1 LAEKF
6 FRRRQYAFQKAGS
19 GSVKQSTKYWKILVN
34 LLVAVFTIV
43 CLCVIFPKLLM
54 FFMPF
59 VVGWIIS
66 MIANPLVRF
75 LERKVK
81 IVRKHSSMMI
91 IIAVLAAV
99 IGLGYLAVSRLVVE
113 TGNLISSL
121 PEIYENFQEDFE
133 EIGENFQGFYDR
145 LPKDTQEDIQEVTS
159 EFAGYVGGLVQAIGE
174 PTFEAAGNFAKNV
187 PGTLIAIIM
196 SILSAYFF
204 TAERDAILAEMKKSV
219 PSGIWNRVAGVIQD
233 LKRVVGG
240 YFKAQ
245 FKIMGVVYVLLVIGL
260 FILKV
265 NYVLLVA
272 FIIAFLDMLP
282 FFGTGTVL
290 APWAVIK
297 ILSGDYRMA
306 VGLIILYAVTQI
318 VRQVI
323 QPKIVG
329 DTIGMNP
336 LATLFF
342 MYIGYKISSIVGM
355 IIAVPVGMI
364 LINLYKAGVFDNQI
378 RCIRELVNDINEF
391 RKF

>member
-1 LAEKF
+1 MK
-6 FRRRQYAFQKAGS
+6 Q
-19 GSVKQSTKYWKILVN
+19 SVKYLKILVN
-34 LLVAVFTIV
+34 LLVAVLAIV
-43 CLCVIFPKLLM
+43 CLCFIFPRLIV

-75 LERKVK
+75 LEKKVK

-91 IIAVLAAV
+91 IIGVLAGV
-99 IGLGYLAVSRLVVE
+99 IGLGYLGISWLIGE
-113 TGNLISSL
+113 TGNVISHL
-121 PEIYENFQEDFE
+121 PEIYANWQKDFQ
-133 EIGENFQGFYDR
+133 EIGENLKIFYNR
-145 LPKDTQEDIQEVTS
+145 LPRDIQNNIQQITEN
-159 EFAGYVGGLVQAIGE
+159 FAGYFGDLIQAVGE

-187 PGTLIAIIM
+187 PGTLISIIM
-196 SILSAYFF
+196 CLLSAYFF
-204 TAERDAILAEMKKSV
+204 TAERDMILTNLKEHM
-219 PSGIWNRVAGVIQD
+219 PGGIWNRVAGVIND

-245 FKIMGVVYVLLVIGL
+245 FKIMGVVYVILVVGLL
-260 FILKV
+260 ILRV
-265 NYVLLVA
+265 DYVLLVA

-290 APWAVIK
+290 GPWAVIK
-297 ILSGDYRMA
+297 ILSSDYQFA

-336 LATLFF
+336 LATLIF
-342 MYIGYKISSIVGM
+342 MYIGYKVSSIIGM

-378 RCIRELVNDINEF
+378 HCVRELVNDINEF

>member
-1 LAEKF
+1 M
-6 FRRRQYAFQKAGS
+6 
-19 GSVKQSTKYWKILVN
+19 KQSTKYLKILVN
-34 LLVAVFTIV
+34 LLVALITIV
-43 CLCVIFPKLLM
+43 CLCFIFPKLLV

-59 VVGWIIS
+59 VIGWLIS
-66 MIANPLVRF
+66 MVANPLVRL
-75 LERKVK
+75 LERKLK
-81 IVRKHSSMMI
+81 IIRKHSSMMI
-91 IIAVLAAV
+91 IIGVLAAV

-113 TGNLISSL
+113 AGNLITNL
-121 PEIYENFQEDFE
+121 PQMYANLQADFE
-133 EIGENFQGFYDR
+133 EIGENLQVFYER
-145 LPKDTQEDIQEVTS
+145 LPKDTQENIREVSADFTGYISDLIQKV
-159 EFAGYVGGLVQAIGE
+159 GE
-174 PTFEAAGNFAKNV
+174 PTFVAAGNFAKNV

-196 SILSAYFF
+196 SLLSAYFF
-204 TAERDAILAEMKKSV
+204 TAERDAILIELKKIA
-219 PSGIWNRVAGVIQD
+219 PTGIWNRVTGVIHD

-245 FKIMGVVYVLLVIGL
+245 FKIMAVVYVLLVFGL

-265 NYVLLVA
+265 DYVLLVA
-272 FIIAFLDMLP
+272 FLIAFLDMLP

-290 APWAVIK
+290 GPWAVIK

-306 VGLIILYAVTQI
+306 VGLLILYAVTQV

-364 LINLYKAGVFDNQI
+364 LINLYQAGVFDNQI
-378 RCIRELVNDINEF
+378 RCVRELVNDINEF

>member
-1 LAEKF
+1 M
-6 FRRRQYAFQKAGS
+6 
-19 GSVKQSTKYWKILVN
+19 KQSTKYLKILVN
-34 LLVAVFTIV
+34 LLVALFTIV
-43 CLCVIFPKLLM
+43 CLCFVFPKLIV

-75 LERKVK
+75 LEKRVK
-81 IVRKHSSMMI
+81 IVRKHGSMMI
-91 IIAVLAAV
+91 IIGVLAAV
-99 IGLGYLAVSRLVVE
+99 IGLGYLGVSRLFVE
-113 TGNLISSL
+113 AGNLIAHL
-121 PEIYENFQEDFE
+121 PQMYGNLQEDFE
-133 EIGENFQGFYDR
+133 EIGRNLEVFYSR
-145 LPKDTQEDIQEVTS
+145 LPEDTQEQLAEIGSDFT
-159 EFAGYVGGLVQAIGE
+159 GYLGGLVQAIGE
-174 PTFEAAGNFAKNV
+174 PTFAAAGNFAKNV
-187 PGTLIAIIM
+187 PATLIAIIM

-204 TAERDAILAEMKKSV
+204 TAERDAILAEVKKNVPASV
-219 PSGIWNRVAGVIQD
+219 WDRVSGVIYD

-260 FILKV
+260 FILHMD
-265 NYVLLVA
+265 YVLLVA
-272 FIIAFLDMLP
+272 FLIAFLDMLP

-290 APWAVIK
+290 WPWAAIK
-297 ILSGDYRMA
+297 ILSGDYRIA

-336 LATLFF
+336 LATLIF
-342 MYIGYKISSIVGM
+342 MYIGYKVSSIGGM
-355 IIAVPVGMI
+355 IVAVPVGMI
-364 LINLYKAGVFDNQI
+364 LINLYQSGVFDNQI

>member
-1 LAEKF
+1 M
-6 FRRRQYAFQKAGS
+6 
-19 GSVKQSTKYWKILVN
+19 KQSTKYLKIFVN

-43 CLCVIFPKLLM
+43 CLCFIFPRLIV

-75 LERKVK
+75 LEKKVK
-81 IVRKHSSMMI
+81 IVRKHSSMVI
-91 IIAVLAAV
+91 IIGVLAGV
-99 IGLGYLAVSRLVVE
+99 VGLGYLAVSRLIAE
-113 TGNLISSL
+113 TGNLISHL
-121 PEIYENFQEDFE
+121 PQIYANWQQDFQ
-133 EIGENFQGFYDR
+133 EIGENLAMFYHR
-145 LPKDTQEDIQEVTS
+145 LPMDIQKNIQQVGEN
-159 EFAGYVGGLVQAIGE
+159 FAGYFGDLIQAVGE

-187 PGTLIAIIM
+187 PGTLISIIM
-196 SILSAYFF
+196 CLLSAYFF
-204 TAERDAILAEMKKSV
+204 TAERDKILNLLKEHTPGGV
-219 PSGIWNRVAGVIQD
+219 WNRVAGVIGD

-245 FKIMGVVYVLLVIGL
+245 FKIMGVVYVILVVGLL
-260 FILKV
+260 ILRV
-265 NYVLLVA
+265 DYVLLVA
-272 FIIAFLDMLP
+272 FVIAFLDMLP

-290 APWAVIK
+290 GPWAVIK
-297 ILSGDYRMA
+297 ILSSDYQFA

-336 LATLFF
+336 LATLIF

-364 LINLYKAGVFDNQI
+364 LINLYQAGVFDNQI